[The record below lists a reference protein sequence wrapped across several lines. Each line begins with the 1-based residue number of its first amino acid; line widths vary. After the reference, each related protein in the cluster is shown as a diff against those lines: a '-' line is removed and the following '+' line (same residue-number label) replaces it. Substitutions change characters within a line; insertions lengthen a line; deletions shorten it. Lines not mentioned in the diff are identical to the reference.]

1 MSTSGV
7 MKKPVFWIIAG
18 TSEGRQLT
26 EHLSGF
32 DSFIYVSLATEYGKW
47 FIEKKDN
54 IDINSERL
62 DQDEMIAFIHTKSID
77 CVIDASHPYA
87 QEVTKN
93 ISEACRITQTSYLRL
108 QRPLSEQQEL
118 IYVEDSKHAAKVLKE
133 MPGKVFLAC
142 GSKEI
147 ESFISIPNYADR
159 CFLRV
164 LPIPE
169 IIQKCLNLGFKC
181 PHIIGM
187 QGPYSKELNIAMLTS
202 SGAHILVTKDSGDA
216 GGFGEK
222 VEAAL
227 ELEITVIVIGRPIEE
242 EGYTFNQVIQKLIG
256 DYSLLK

>member
-1 MSTSGV
+1 MDTSGV
-7 MKKPVFWIIAG
+7 IKKPVFWIIAG

-26 EHLSGF
+26 EQLSGF
-32 DSFIYVSLATEYGKW
+32 DAFIYVSLATEYGKW

-62 DQDEMIAFIHTKSID
+62 DHDEMVAFINAKSID

-93 ISEACRITQTSYLRL
+93 ISEACRMTRTSYLRL

-147 ESFISIPNYADR
+147 ESFISIPNFAAR
-159 CFLRV
+159 CYLRV

-169 IIQKCLNLGFKC
+169 IIQKCLDLGFKC

-187 QGPYSKELNIAMLTS
+187 QGPFSKELNMAMLKS
-202 SGAHILVTKDSGDA
+202 SGSQILVTKDSGAA

-222 VEAAL
+222 IEAAL
-227 ELEITVIVIGRPIEE
+227 ELGVTVIVIGRPIEE
-242 EGYTFNQVIQKLIG
+242 GYTFDQVIQKLVV
-256 DYSLLK
+256 DYSL

>member
-7 MKKPVFWIIAG
+7 IKKPVFWIIAG

-26 EHLSGF
+26 EQLSGY
-32 DSFIYVSLATEYGKW
+32 DAFIYVSLATEYGKW

-62 DQDEMIAFIHTKSID
+62 NQDEMGAFIQAKSID
-77 CVIDASHPYA
+77 CVIDTSHPYA
-87 QEVTKN
+87 QEVTRN

-118 IYVEDSKHAAKVLKE
+118 IYVEDSKHAAKVLEE
-133 MPGKVFLAC
+133 MSGKVFLAC
-142 GSKEI
+142 GSKEV

-169 IIQKCLNLGFKC
+169 ILQKCLDLGFRS
-181 PHIIGM
+181 PNIIGM
-187 QGPYSKELNIAMLTS
+187 QGPFSKELNMEMLKS
-202 SGAHILVTKDSGDA
+202 SGAQILVTKDSGDA
-216 GGFGEK
+216 GGFGDK
-222 VEAAL
+222 IDAAL
-227 ELEITVIVIGRPIEE
+227 ELGVTVIVIGRPVE
-242 EGYTFNQVIQKLIG
+242 EGYTFDQVIQKLVV
-256 DYSLLK
+256 DYSLQK